1 MEIDPIDSP
10 SRQLLYEFSQMLI
23 NSDRDFNERLDLA
36 TAERAKLHQEEL
48 ARAAA
53 EHERVRQSAERARQ
67 RHLLEEQKRKKQQE
81 DEENRAL
88 ERARQEKLELEIA
101 SQKRKLEE
109 QRREEIERK
118 QAAER
123 AKQLAENEAR
133 LKAQKQKEEA
143 EEKRRAE
150 QVESDRKASEAAA
163 AVEKARAQQ
172 AQQTQQRALQKASQ
186 QPPQQPPKP
195 SSGST
200 ISLPSTSAPSSAS
213 LAHATAAS
221 PLISS
226 IAEREAHHE
235 KYLGVHKR
243 LKEFRKNMVDWSKQ
257 NPNLKG
263 QLGDARRSLRTRVGQ
278 ITGARASNTATIAK
292 IREALRSA
300 ANAGGPMVDIRRF
313 IVSPTPQLSND
324 SEAQFPG
331 FLLYLLNHFAKS
343 IIAQFVGEASNEGKI
358 IDAIGVI
365 GISIFA
371 DEEFKWRGIS
381 LIDVLIA
388 KFHAVCP
395 VLWGIYGHENTQQG
409 KQRLGWARAE
419 PGGPFVTI
427 NVHNERMLGLGS
439 GFASLTLRNFSKNKK
454 VNPWPNTEFW
464 RALTWIV
471 NTPSTDITSTHL
483 IVLKSMLADHVEK
496 FITIFGH
503 VAVAALRTAVI
514 DFPARAPAS
523 ESANMLKVVPDVW
536 KKNLHLTLE

>member
-1 MEIDPIDSP
+1 
-10 SRQLLYEFSQMLI
+10 
-23 NSDRDFNERLDLA
+23 
-36 TAERAKLHQEEL
+36 
-48 ARAAA
+48 
-53 EHERVRQSAERARQ
+53 
-67 RHLLEEQKRKKQQE
+67 
-81 DEENRAL
+81 
-88 ERARQEKLELEIA
+88 
-101 SQKRKLEE
+101 
-109 QRREEIERK
+109 
-118 QAAER
+118 
-123 AKQLAENEAR
+123 
-133 LKAQKQKEEA
+133 
-143 EEKRRAE
+143 
-150 QVESDRKASEAAA
+150 
-163 AVEKARAQQ
+163 
-172 AQQTQQRALQKASQ
+172 
-186 QPPQQPPKP
+186 
-195 SSGST
+195 
-200 ISLPSTSAPSSAS
+200 
-213 LAHATAAS
+213 
-221 PLISS
+221 
-226 IAEREAHHE
+226 
-235 KYLGVHKR
+235 
-243 LKEFRKNMVDWSKQ
+243 MVDWSKQ
-257 NPNLKG
+257 NPDLKG

-300 ANAGGPMVDIRRF
+300 ANARGPMVDIRRF
-313 IVSPTPQLSND
+313 IVSPIPQLSND

-395 VLWGIYGHENTQQG
+395 VLWGIYGRENTQQG

-419 PGGPFVTI
+419 PGGPFVTT

-464 RALTWIV
+464 RALAYIV
-471 NTPSTDITSTHL
+471 NTPSADITSTHL

>member
-1 MEIDPIDSP
+1 
-10 SRQLLYEFSQMLI
+10 MLI

-36 TAERAKLHQEEL
+36 AAERAKLHQEEL

-67 RHLLEEQKRKKQQE
+67 WHILEEEKRKQQQE
-81 DEENRAL
+81 EEENRAL
-88 ERARQEKLELEIA
+88 ERARKEKLELEIA
-101 SQKRKLEE
+101 SQKRRLEE
-109 QRREEIERK
+109 QRREEIERR

-123 AKQLAENEAR
+123 ARQLAENEAR
-133 LKAQKQKEEA
+133 LKAEKLKQEA

-150 QVESDRKASEAAA
+150 QAESDRKAHEASAAA
-163 AVEKARAQQ
+163 EKARAQRAEQVQQ
-172 AQQTQQRALQKASQ
+172 AQQRALQQIPQQIHQ
-186 QPPQQPPKP
+186 QPLQQLPKP
-195 SSGST
+195 PAEPATSLIPTSGLSST
-200 ISLPSTSAPSSAS
+200 TP
-213 LAHATAAS
+213 AHATAAS

-226 IAEREAHHE
+226 IAEREVLHK
-235 KYLGVHKR
+235 KYLDVHKR
-243 LKEFRKNMVDWSKQ
+243 LKEFRKNMINWSKQ
-257 NPNLKG
+257 NPELKS

-278 ITGARASNTATIAK
+278 ITGARAANTATIAK
-292 IREALRSA
+292 IRESLRSA
-300 ANAGGPMVDIRRF
+300 ANAGGPMIDIRPF
-313 IVSPTPQLSND
+313 IVSQIPQLSNN

-331 FLLYLLNHFAKS
+331 FLLYLLNQFAKS
-343 IIAQFVGEASNEGKI
+343 MIAQFVGEASNEGKI

-365 GISIFA
+365 GISIFS
-371 DEEFKWRGIS
+371 DEEFKWRGVS

-388 KFHAVCP
+388 KFHAICP
-395 VLWGIYGHENTQQG
+395 VLWGIYGRENTQHG

-419 PGGPFVTI
+419 PGGPFVTT

-464 RALTWIV
+464 RALACIV
-471 NTPSTDITSTHL
+471 NTPSADITSTHL
-483 IVLKSMLADHVEK
+483 IVLKAMLADHVEK
-496 FITIFGH
+496 FITLFGYA
-503 VAVAALRTAVI
+503 AVAALRTAVI

>member
-1 MEIDPIDSP
+1 MPTTPGALSASMNSINSGSPSRNGTGSSSRQHRSEERRGRSRRDTVEIDPIDSP

-67 RHLLEEQKRKKQQE
+67 RHLLEEQKRRKQQE

-150 QVESDRKASEAAA
+150 QAESDRKASEAAA

-172 AQQTQQRALQKASQ
+172 AQQSQQRALQQASQQTRQ

-195 SSGST
+195 PSGST
-200 ISLPSTSAPSSAS
+200 ISLPPTSAPSSAS
-213 LAHATAAS
+213 PAHATAAS

-257 NPNLKG
+257 NPDLKG

-278 ITGARASNTATIAK
+278 ITGARASNTATV
-292 IREALRSA
+292 RFSF
-300 ANAGGPMVDIRRF
+300 NQSQPMRT
-313 IVSPTPQLSND
+313 S
-324 SEAQFPG
+324 
-331 FLLYLLNHFAKS
+331 
-343 IIAQFVGEASNEGKI
+343 
-358 IDAIGVI
+358 
-365 GISIFA
+365 
-371 DEEFKWRGIS
+371 
-381 LIDVLIA
+381 
-388 KFHAVCP
+388 
-395 VLWGIYGHENTQQG
+395 
-409 KQRLGWARAE
+409 RL
-419 PGGPFVTI
+419 
-427 NVHNERMLGLGS
+427 
-439 GFASLTLRNFSKNKK
+439 
-454 VNPWPNTEFW
+454 
-464 RALTWIV
+464 
-471 NTPSTDITSTHL
+471 
-483 IVLKSMLADHVEK
+483 
-496 FITIFGH
+496 TIFF
-503 VAVAALRTAVI
+503 R
-514 DFPARAPAS
+514 R
-523 ESANMLKVVPDVW
+523 
-536 KKNLHLTLE
+536 

>member
-1 MEIDPIDSP
+1 MPTTPGALSASMNSINSSSPSRNDTGSPLRQHRSEERRGRSRRDTVEIDPIDSP

-67 RHLLEEQKRKKQQE
+67 QHLLEEQKRRKQLE

-88 ERARQEKLELEIA
+88 ERVRQEKLELEIA

-150 QVESDRKASEAAA
+150 QVESGRKASEAAA

-172 AQQTQQRALQKASQ
+172 AQQTQQAQQVQQRALQQPSQQTRQ

-200 ISLPSTSAPSSAS
+200 ISLPSTSAPSSTS
-213 LAHATAAS
+213 PAHATGAS
-221 PLISS
+221 PLVSS

-257 NPNLKG
+257 NPDLKG

-278 ITGARASNTATIAK
+278 ITGARASNTATV
-292 IREALRSA
+292 RFSF
-300 ANAGGPMVDIRRF
+300 NQSQPM
-313 IVSPTPQLSND
+313 
-324 SEAQFPG
+324 
-331 FLLYLLNHFAKS
+331 H
-343 IIAQFVGEASNEGKI
+343 AS
-358 IDAIGVI
+358 
-365 GISIFA
+365 
-371 DEEFKWRGIS
+371 
-381 LIDVLIA
+381 
-388 KFHAVCP
+388 
-395 VLWGIYGHENTQQG
+395 
-409 KQRLGWARAE
+409 RLTV
-419 PGGPFVTI
+419 F
-427 NVHNERMLGLGS
+427 
-439 GFASLTLRNFSKNKK
+439 FS
-454 VNPWPNTEFW
+454 
-464 RALTWIV
+464 
-471 NTPSTDITSTHL
+471 
-483 IVLKSMLADHVEK
+483 
-496 FITIFGH
+496 
-503 VAVAALRTAVI
+503 
-514 DFPARAPAS
+514 
-523 ESANMLKVVPDVW
+523 
-536 KKNLHLTLE
+536 